1 MKWTM
6 KRKLKIAR
14 YDKYKY
20 SGRPI
25 PRRPK
30 RGSTQ
35 SIRWANWIFLNARF
49 KLINKTFDSKLI
61 SPSLL
66 GFSSHGDYWPLFP
79 SLVVSLL
86 VTDSR
91 DKCLPCLPTCNSI
104 FPRVKCMGLRFKV
117 SLKKKA
123 THHSRAFWYFITVK
137 CFKWSFKFTFEQ
149 HDLSKPVSFFWR
161 WYQCLW
167 LLNDPELYH
176 LWRVISI
183 YLKNGSNVQLLIGSK

>member
-6 KRKLKIAR
+6 KRKIKIAR

-123 THHSRAFWYFITVK
+123 THHSRAFWYFITAK
-137 CFKWSFKFTFEQ
+137 CFKWSFKFAFEQ
-149 HDLSKPVSFFWR
+149 HDLYLNQSPSFEDDINVCGFWTIQNFIICDVWSQFILR
-161 WYQCLW
+161 MDLMC
-167 LLNDPELYH
+167 NC
-176 LWRVISI
+176 
-183 YLKNGSNVQLLIGSK
+183 

>member
-25 PRRPK
+25 RRRPK

-104 FPRVKCMGLRFKV
+104 FPRVKCMGLRFEV

-123 THHSRAFWYFITVK
+123 THHSRAFWYFITAK
-137 CFKWSFKFTFEQ
+137 CFKWSFKFAFEQ
-149 HDLSKPVSFFWR
+149 HDLYLNQSPSFEDDINVCGFWTIQNFIICDVWSQFILR
-161 WYQCLW
+161 MDLMC
-167 LLNDPELYH
+167 NC
-176 LWRVISI
+176 
-183 YLKNGSNVQLLIGSK
+183 

>member
-25 PRRPK
+25 RRRPK

-79 SLVVSLL
+79 SLVLSLL

-104 FPRVKCMGLRFKV
+104 FPRVWSAWDFV
-117 SLKKKA
+117 S
-123 THHSRAFWYFITVK
+123 RY
-137 CFKWSFKFTFEQ
+137 
-149 HDLSKPVSFFWR
+149 
-161 WYQCLW
+161 
-167 LLNDPELYH
+167 
-176 LWRVISI
+176 LWRKRRHIILEPFDTSSQRSALNGRLNLHSNSTT
-183 YLKNGSNVQLLIGSK
+183 YLNQSPSFEDDINVCGFWTIQNFIICDVWSQFILRMDLMCNC

>member
-1 MKWTM
+1 MS
-6 KRKLKIAR
+6 KLNI
-14 YDKYKY
+14 
-20 SGRPI
+20 
-25 PRRPK
+25 
-30 RGSTQ
+30 
-35 SIRWANWIFLNARF
+35 LNARF

-79 SLVVSLL
+79 SLVLSLL

-123 THHSRAFWYFITVK
+123 THHSRAFWYTSSQRSALNGRLNLHSNSTNYLNQSPSFEDDINVCGFWTIQNFIICDV
-137 CFKWSFKFTFEQ
+137 WSQFILRM
-149 HDLSKPVSFFWR
+149 DLM
-161 WYQCLW
+161 C
-167 LLNDPELYH
+167 NC
-176 LWRVISI
+176 
-183 YLKNGSNVQLLIGSK
+183 